1 VPTRM
6 RRLSWAFP
14 GHSSSVIFKIS
25 QIAHRTSVIL
35 SRGYF
40 QYKIQICT
48 IDSAVSKRVALNWID
63 RPDSSVISR
72 FCYDSERRVL
82 VIEFKHGG
90 IYDYYDVPES
100 VFEEMSNAS
109 SAGRY
114 YNANVKDVYRVTGPR

>member
-1 VPTRM
+1 M
-6 RRLSWAFP
+6 
-14 GHSSSVIFKIS
+14 IS
-25 QIAHRTSVIL
+25 LGLDRQRVNEMTSNPRSL
-35 SRGYF
+35 LP
-40 QYKIQICT
+40 KPM
-48 IDSAVSKRVALNWID
+48 NWID